1 MKKREAVS
9 NIMKRD
15 LWTLDVNQSNL
26 SEAKSIMEEKK
37 IRHLPVVKGDK
48 LVGMISLTD
57 IHRISFG
64 ANYNQA
70 EQVDSAIFNSLKLE
84 QVMKS
89 DPTTINSNTTIKEVA
104 ETLAKEEFH
113 ALPVVDDSNKLEGI
127 VTTTDLV
134 NYLIDQY

>member
-26 SEAKSIMEEKK
+26 SEAKSIMEEKH
-37 IRHLPVVKGDK
+37 IRHLTVVKGEK

-64 ANYNQA
+64 VNHKQA

-89 DPTTINSNTTIKEVA
+89 DPTTINSNTTLK
-104 ETLAKEEFH
+104 
-113 ALPVVDDSNKLEGI
+113 KLLKHLQKKNF
-127 VTTTDLV
+127 THFL
-134 NYLIDQY
+134 